1 MPEYAAAVWM
11 VIGTGVLDFRYG
23 VWYFG
28 YNEIDGRLSGGEG
41 SSGQAF
47 FAERNRRQQLW
58 QQLY

>member
-1 MPEYAAAVWM
+1 M

-28 YNEIDGRLSGGEG
+28 YKEIDGRLGGG
-41 SSGQAF
+41 GRSSGQAF
-47 FAERNRRQQLW
+47 FVEMNRRQQIW